1 MGKKTTILIILF
13 TLIFISKPVYAN
25 RCNETFFKKNVFR
38 TALPISYSDDK
49 ASPIED
55 NLEIIKA
62 KKRLSANYFSHLF
75 YFFFVIF
82 LLSILLFQ
90 YRKRRIIKEKFNE
103 KFSSIQT
110 AYLRIKE
117 HNKLLEDKVK
127 SRTEEVIDHIN
138 EQDNILIQL
147 SQSQK
152 RFEQIFSKNSDALI
166 IVDFDTLA
174 INDINQSAIDFFK
187 LSLPNKRPF
196 HFAEIKSENSQFL
209 LLKIAAIVKQH
220 EEVVDFVVGQN
231 FSQNYQKWFS
241 VTSQIIKYDEKKY
254 YFISISNITKRKKAE
269 ISIKE
274 NENRLKLLT
283 ENIND
288 MIWLLDEQLLI
299 TYVSPSIQ
307 SNLGYSPEEVINRSV
322 ANLLQHSS
330 FVKIRDLINDNFSNP
345 TMKSILTIE
354 LEFINKKGV
363 VHVEEFKTQF
373 IKNSSNRLLIYA
385 VSRDI
390 SENKKTET
398 ELRESEQLYRLI
410 TNNVTDVI
418 FTSDTSLN
426 LKFVNNAIASFLG
439 YTPSE
444 LLTMPLTSYIS
455 EKGQERLTEE
465 LTAFFDNISEVK
477 NFEKKSIFDDVLDF
491 IAKDGS
497 IKWGKIQLNL
507 LVDEKSYI
515 YGLVGTIED
524 NTQKHQIALY
534 EESSNN
540 FFKKLFYD
548 SPVMMAII
556 NRKGIIVNINNAFIE
571 QTGYDFSSINNTP
584 FDTFFINKLDLKLNE
599 FIPNKSIRSQLKTA
613 NNNLLDIL
621 YDFESINI
629 ADEPEKFL
637 IVMRDITDQLK
648 ARESATI
655 QQEQFK
661 ALSENSP
668 DIIARFNSNL
678 ECVYINPTVE
688 KELNIS
694 ADNFLNKRLQDLD
707 LGLEEILV
715 LNDHFIQVFL
725 NGNEKV
731 VDFSL
736 TTKGQ
741 KNHFQSRIVPEFNQS
756 NTVQTIM
763 VVTRNMT
770 EYAKAIMMLHDN
782 VNQTKL
788 LNKAIMFCNQSK
800 TKEELY
806 HNILPLLINV
816 FGFDGGGIYEYNE
829 AKKTAIL
836 KFDIG
841 LNHFFVANNSIINE
855 SHPLFE
861 DVYSLGK
868 SRILMSNSPA
878 DIEDL
883 WFRDFEINT
892 AYIIPIFSNYK
903 IIGSINLKSKN
914 SIEISSILKET
925 IRIISQEFGSS
936 IDRIEAI
943 SLKIESEENYRS
955 LVETT
960 TDLVWKVN
968 EFLVYNFVNDKCM
981 DLLGY
986 TSSEMLGTSLIS
998 SISPEEK
1005 LKIRKF
1011 LDLNKTLL
1019 EKFTLVDVPLMKK
1032 SGKIVHVEINGY
1044 PLTDSY
1050 GRFIGYAGINRDI
1063 SIRKI
1068 NEDLRQ
1074 RKEIA
1079 ERMAQVK
1086 QEFVSN
1092 ISHELRTPLT
1102 AIMGHTE
1109 IINSKTNDIEISS
1122 HLRTIESNSKSL
1134 LRLINDILD
1143 VSKIEAGKLI
1153 LQKDPINIYKFFD
1166 DINLTFSP
1174 LCKSKGIHFYL
1185 EIDKT
1190 EIGSIMVDELRLRQI
1205 VYNVVANAIKFTNE
1219 GYVKLVLDLL
1229 NYNAENQTIDIII
1242 SVIDTGIGVDEALTN
1257 NIFDSYAQAFGQSNK
1272 KYGGSGLGLSICK
1285 NLIELMDGSISF
1297 ESMKNAGSNFR
1308 IIIPSIKVTNQKAKN
1323 DFYNPLIVDK
1333 KIVVIEKS
1341 QALSNSIYRILDQN
1355 QCEVVSVNP
1364 KDLSIFSSE
1373 VVDFY
1378 LIDYAD
1384 TLEEFESISHILSS
1398 VATKTI
1404 VFFEE
1409 KKNNHFFEN
1418 SLILPIDF
1426 QKLNDMLTQI
1436 LSKQYSE
1443 DENVNFT
1450 NIEIEITSWSQ
1461 ETKQVIIESLV
1472 QSCSPIWSKASSNN
1486 SIDQITLFENKI
1498 FRIAKKNN
1506 IRFLKQYAAEMNM
1519 GLKTFDIEKLKLL
1532 LEIYPKI
1539 ISYINK
1545 H

>member
-1 MGKKTTILIILF
+1 MRNKSTILIIIIL
-13 TLIFISKPVYAN
+13 LIFIRNPLHAKKSH
-25 RCNETFFKKNVFR
+25 ELFFLKSIYQ
-38 TALPISYSDDK
+38 TALPTSFSNDINSD
-49 ASPIED
+49 IE
-55 NLEIIKA
+55 NNQESIKA
-62 KKRLSANYFSHLF
+62 KKQLSLSYLLHLTYFLLI
-75 YFFFVIF
+75 IF
-82 LLSILLFQ
+82 LLSIILFQ
-90 YRKRRIIKEKFNE
+90 YRKRIIVKGKYNDRIN
-103 KFSSIQT
+103 SIQT
-110 AYLRIKE
+110 AFLRIKE
-117 HNKLLEDKVK
+117 LNKILENKVK

-152 RFEQIFSKNSDALI
+152 RFEQIFTKNSDALI

-187 LSLPNKRPF
+187 LTLPNKRPF

-209 LLKIAAIVKQH
+209 LLKIAAIVKQDQ
-220 EEVVDFVVGQN
+220 EVVDFVVGQK

-269 ISIKE
+269 ISIIE

-288 MIWLLDEQLLI
+288 MIWLLDEQLQI

-307 SNLGYSPEEVINRSV
+307 SNLGYSPDEVINRSI
-322 ANLLQHSS
+322 ANLLLHSS
-330 FVKIRDLINDNFSNP
+330 FIKTRDLINDNFSTP
-345 TMKSILTIE
+345 SMKSILTIE
-354 LEFINKKGV
+354 LEFINKKGE

-373 IKNSSNRLLIYA
+373 IRNSSNRLLIYA

-390 SENKKTET
+390 SENKKIET

-418 FTSDTSLN
+418 FTSDTLLN

-444 LLTMPLTSYIS
+444 LLTMPLTSYVS
-455 EKGQERLTEE
+455 EKGQERLNEE
-465 LTAFFDNISEVK
+465 LTVFFNNISEVK

-524 NTQKHQIALY
+524 NTQKHQIALF

-556 NRKGIIVNINNAFIE
+556 SKTGVVTNINNAFIE
-571 QTGYDFSSINNTP
+571 KTGYSFSSINNTL
-584 FDTFFINKLDLKLNE
+584 FADFFVDKSDFDLKGNAPLN
-599 FIPNKSIRSQLKTA
+599 SIISQLKTA
-613 NNNLLDIL
+613 NNNLLDII
-621 YDFESINI
+621 YDFESISI
-629 ADEPEKFL
+629 ANESEKIL
-637 IVMRDITDQLK
+637 IVMRDITAEMK
-648 ARESATI
+648 AKESAII

-668 DIIARFNSNL
+668 DIIARFNSNI

-694 ADNFLNKRLQDLD
+694 PDNFISKKLNDIGLD
-707 LGLEEILV
+707 LEEISFLS
-715 LNDHFIQVFL
+715 DHFIQVFL

-736 TTKGQ
+736 TIKDQ
-741 KNHFQSRIVPEFNQS
+741 KKHFQCRVIPEFNQS
-756 NTVQTIM
+756 NTVQSIM

-770 EYAKAIMMLHDN
+770 EYAKAIMMLHEN

-800 TKEELY
+800 TKDELY

-841 LNHFFVANNSIINE
+841 LNNFFVTNNSIIND

-861 DVYSLGK
+861 DVYNLGK

-878 DIEDL
+878 DIKDL
-883 WFRDFEINT
+883 WFTDFEINT
-892 AYIIPIFSNYK
+892 AYITPIFSNNK

-914 SIEISSILKET
+914 SIEISSLLKET

-936 IDRIEAI
+936 IDRIEAV

-968 EFLVYNFVNDKCM
+968 EFLVYTFVNDKCM
-981 DLLGY
+981 DLLGF
-986 TSSEMLGTSLIS
+986 TSSEMLGNSLIS

-1044 PLTDSY
+1044 PLTDSH

-1122 HLRTIESNSKSL
+1122 HIRTIESNSKSL

-1153 LQKDPINIYKFFD
+1153 LQKDPLNIYKFFD

-1205 VYNVVANAIKFTNE
+1205 VYNVVANAIKFTNK
-1219 GYVKLVLDLL
+1219 GYVKLVVNIL
-1229 NYNAENQTIDIII
+1229 NYNLTEQTIDIII
-1242 SVIDTGIGVDEALTN
+1242 NVIDTGIGVDEALTN
-1257 NIFDSYAQAFGQSNK
+1257 NIFDSYTQAFGQNNK

-1297 ESMKNAGSNFR
+1297 ESIKNTGSNFR

-1341 QALSNSIYRILDQN
+1341 QTLSNSIYRILDQN
-1355 QCEVVSVNP
+1355 QCEVISVNP
-1364 KDLSIFSSE
+1364 KDLSIFSSAAI
-1373 VVDFY
+1373 DFY

-1384 TLEEFESISHILSS
+1384 TLEEFESISHLLSS
-1398 VATKTI
+1398 VATKTV

-1409 KKNNHFFEN
+1409 EKSNHFFEN

-1426 QKLNDMLTQI
+1426 QKINDMLTQI
-1436 LSKQYSE
+1436 LSRQYSE

-1450 NIEIEITSWSQ
+1450 NIEVEITSWSP
-1461 ETKQVIIESLV
+1461 ETKQKIIDSLI

-1486 SIDQITLFENKI
+1486 SIDQITLLEKEI

-1506 IRFLKQYAAEMNM
+1506 IRFMKQYAAEINM